1 MFGIIQGITEWLP
14 ISSTG
19 HMILLNEFVTL
30 NVTPEFWEMFKVVIQ
45 FGSILAVVLIF
56 WKKLFPF
63 DFTSKE
69 VIRKDVMQM
78 WFKVVVGCIP
88 AGLLVVFGL
97 DEVCDA
103 LFQNYLTVAIMLIL
117 FGVLFIVIENRNKN
131 VVPKVNDISEI
142 TYKTAFIIG
151 IFQLLAAVFPG
162 TSRSG
167 STIVGGLL
175 LGVSRTVAAEFTFFL
190 AVPTMLGA
198 SLLKLVKFGF
208 AFSTSELLI
217 LIAGMVVAFA
227 VSVVVIRFLMD
238 YIKRHDFKVFGW
250 YRIVLGIVVKE
261 NVMTTKKPVAT
272 LAKKEE
278 VKAAPAVETKVE
290 VKEEVKATPAKAEE
304 KAAKAPAKKAAAKKE
319 TAKKE
324 TVKKETAA
332 KAPAKKAAVKK
343 EEAKAPA
350 KKAAA
355 KKEVKIAIQFA
366 DKNYTSE
373 DLANIA
379 NDVWVYDYNKKA
391 SELKDVQLYVK
402 PEESKVY
409 YVFNNEIVGDFNI

>member
-1 MFGIIQGITEWLP
+1 
-14 ISSTG
+14 
-19 HMILLNEFVTL
+19 
-30 NVTPEFWEMFKVVIQ
+30 
-45 FGSILAVVLIF
+45 
-56 WKKLFPF
+56 
-63 DFTSKE
+63 
-69 VIRKDVMQM
+69 
-78 WFKVVVGCIP
+78 
-88 AGLLVVFGL
+88 
-97 DEVCDA
+97 
-103 LFQNYLTVAIMLIL
+103 
-117 FGVLFIVIENRNKN
+117 
-131 VVPKVNDISEI
+131 
-142 TYKTAFIIG
+142 
-151 IFQLLAAVFPG
+151 
-162 TSRSG
+162 
-167 STIVGGLL
+167 
-175 LGVSRTVAAEFTFFL
+175 
-190 AVPTMLGA
+190 
-198 SLLKLVKFGF
+198 
-208 AFSTSELLI
+208 
-217 LIAGMVVAFA
+217 
-227 VSVVVIRFLMD
+227 
-238 YIKRHDFKVFGW
+238 
-250 YRIVLGIVVKE
+250 
-261 NVMTTKKPVAT
+261 MTTKKPVAT

-343 EEAKAPA
+343 EAAKAPA

-379 NDVWVYDYNKKA
+379 NDVWVYDYNKKT

-409 YVFNNEIVGDFNI
+409 YVFNNEIAGDFNI

>member
-1 MFGIIQGITEWLP
+1 
-14 ISSTG
+14 
-19 HMILLNEFVTL
+19 
-30 NVTPEFWEMFKVVIQ
+30 
-45 FGSILAVVLIF
+45 
-56 WKKLFPF
+56 
-63 DFTSKE
+63 
-69 VIRKDVMQM
+69 
-78 WFKVVVGCIP
+78 
-88 AGLLVVFGL
+88 
-97 DEVCDA
+97 
-103 LFQNYLTVAIMLIL
+103 
-117 FGVLFIVIENRNKN
+117 
-131 VVPKVNDISEI
+131 
-142 TYKTAFIIG
+142 
-151 IFQLLAAVFPG
+151 
-162 TSRSG
+162 
-167 STIVGGLL
+167 
-175 LGVSRTVAAEFTFFL
+175 
-190 AVPTMLGA
+190 
-198 SLLKLVKFGF
+198 
-208 AFSTSELLI
+208 
-217 LIAGMVVAFA
+217 
-227 VSVVVIRFLMD
+227 
-238 YIKRHDFKVFGW
+238 
-250 YRIVLGIVVKE
+250 
-261 NVMTTKKPVAT
+261 MTTKKPVAT

-373 DLANIA
+373 DLAKIA

>member
-1 MFGIIQGITEWLP
+1 
-14 ISSTG
+14 
-19 HMILLNEFVTL
+19 
-30 NVTPEFWEMFKVVIQ
+30 
-45 FGSILAVVLIF
+45 
-56 WKKLFPF
+56 
-63 DFTSKE
+63 
-69 VIRKDVMQM
+69 
-78 WFKVVVGCIP
+78 
-88 AGLLVVFGL
+88 
-97 DEVCDA
+97 
-103 LFQNYLTVAIMLIL
+103 
-117 FGVLFIVIENRNKN
+117 
-131 VVPKVNDISEI
+131 
-142 TYKTAFIIG
+142 
-151 IFQLLAAVFPG
+151 
-162 TSRSG
+162 
-167 STIVGGLL
+167 
-175 LGVSRTVAAEFTFFL
+175 
-190 AVPTMLGA
+190 
-198 SLLKLVKFGF
+198 
-208 AFSTSELLI
+208 
-217 LIAGMVVAFA
+217 
-227 VSVVVIRFLMD
+227 
-238 YIKRHDFKVFGW
+238 
-250 YRIVLGIVVKE
+250 
-261 NVMTTKKPVAT
+261 MTTKKPVAT

-373 DLANIA
+373 DLAKIA

-409 YVFNNEIVGDFNI
+409 YVFNNEIAGDFNI

>member
-1 MFGIIQGITEWLP
+1 
-14 ISSTG
+14 
-19 HMILLNEFVTL
+19 
-30 NVTPEFWEMFKVVIQ
+30 
-45 FGSILAVVLIF
+45 
-56 WKKLFPF
+56 
-63 DFTSKE
+63 
-69 VIRKDVMQM
+69 
-78 WFKVVVGCIP
+78 
-88 AGLLVVFGL
+88 
-97 DEVCDA
+97 
-103 LFQNYLTVAIMLIL
+103 
-117 FGVLFIVIENRNKN
+117 
-131 VVPKVNDISEI
+131 
-142 TYKTAFIIG
+142 
-151 IFQLLAAVFPG
+151 
-162 TSRSG
+162 
-167 STIVGGLL
+167 
-175 LGVSRTVAAEFTFFL
+175 
-190 AVPTMLGA
+190 
-198 SLLKLVKFGF
+198 
-208 AFSTSELLI
+208 
-217 LIAGMVVAFA
+217 
-227 VSVVVIRFLMD
+227 
-238 YIKRHDFKVFGW
+238 
-250 YRIVLGIVVKE
+250 
-261 NVMTTKKPVAT
+261 MTTKKPVAT

-332 KAPAKKAAVKK
+332 KTPAKKAAVKK
-343 EEAKAPA
+343 EAAKAPA